1 MSIAVKNNTVMAVE
15 TEITEGTYAAPSSSA
30 SFVQTLVDGSEMNPA
45 KELIER
51 NVFNGSIGKS
61 TPRSGIKSVTGSLP
75 VEYRA
80 AETAGGAPEYDK
92 LLLSAMGQK
101 RTMAATLTT
110 GSGHTTSQI
119 NISNGDIGD
128 INVGDMVMIKQT
140 GGYHVSPVSEVDD
153 TISAANI
160 TLLIPMASAPANS
173 VVIERFTTY
182 VTADSGHP
190 SLSVSKY
197 IESAVLEQA
206 AGCKV
211 TSMNL
216 ESFETGQIASLNF
229 GFEGMSW
236 DRSLT
241 APPFPPQYD
250 ASLPP
255 IILEAC
261 VWQDGVKI
269 PVNALSLSL
278 ENTLGFVT
286 STCSSNGRISSR
298 VTERNIT
305 GTINP
310 YKEDDDIS
318 NFLKFK
324 TNTEFSIFAMA
335 KIPNLDVNGNSTG
348 EYSQVVAIYIPK
360 CFVSELTEADQ
371 DGLLQEELSF
381 VASRGS
387 DGQTE
392 ELYMGFI

>member
-15 TEITEGTYAAPSSSA
+15 TEVTEGTYIAPVAAT
-30 SFVQTLVDGSEMNPA
+30 SFVQTLADGSEMTPA

-61 TPRSGIKSVTGSLP
+61 TPRSGIKSVSGSLP

-80 AETAGGAPEYDK
+80 AELEGAAPEYDK
-92 LLLSAMGQK
+92 LLLAAMGQK
-101 RTMAATLTT
+101 RSMAAALVTDT
-110 GSGHTTSQI
+110 GHTTSVI
-119 NISNGDIGD
+119 NIQDADIGD
-128 INVGDMVMIKQT
+128 INVGDMVMIKQV
-140 GGYHVSPVSEVDD
+140 GAFHVSPVSQVDD
-153 TISAANI
+153 TLGAANI
-160 TLLIPMASAPANS
+160 TLLIPMASAPADG
-173 VVIERFTTY
+173 VEIAKFTTY

-197 IESAVLEQA
+197 VENAVLEKA

-211 TSMNL
+211 TSMAL

-229 GFEGMSW
+229 AFEGMGF
-236 DRSLT
+236 DRTLT
-241 APPFPPQYD
+241 PPPFAPQFD

-269 PVNALSLSL
+269 PVNSLSLSL
-278 ENTLGFVT
+278 ENTLGFAT

-305 GTINP
+305 GSINP
-310 YKEDDDIS
+310 YKQDDS
-318 NFLKFK
+318 VAQFNRFK
-324 TNTEFSIFAMA
+324 CNQEFSLFAYA
-335 KIPNLDVNGNSTG
+335 KIPTLDVNCNPTG
-348 EYSQVVAIYIPK
+348 EYSQVVCIYIPK
-360 CFVSELTEADQ
+360 CFISEISEADQ
-371 DGLLQEELSF
+371 DGLLQDELSF

>member
-1 MSIAVKNNTVMAVE
+1 MSIAVKNNTVWAVE
-15 TEITEGTYAAPSSSA
+15 TESTEGTYAAPSSSA
-30 SFVQTLVDGSEMNPA
+30 DFVQTLVDGSEMNPA

-61 TPRSGIKSVTGSLP
+61 TPRSGIKSVSGALP

-80 AETAGGAPEYDK
+80 AETEGDAPEFDK

-101 RTMAATLTT
+101 RSMSAALTT
-110 GSGHTTSQI
+110 TTGHTTSVI
-119 NISNGDIGD
+119 NIADGDIGD
-128 INVGDMVMIKQT
+128 INVGDMVMIKQANA
-140 GGYHVSPVSEVDD
+140 YHVSPVSAIDD
-153 TISAANI
+153 TLGAANI
-160 TLLIPMASAPANS
+160 TLLIPMASAPSNNVQIAK
-173 VVIERFTTY
+173 FTTY

-190 SLSVSKY
+190 SLSISKY
-197 IESAVLEQA
+197 IENAVLEQA

-211 TSMNL
+211 TSMSL
-216 ESFETGQIASLNF
+216 ESFETGQIANLNF
-229 GFEGMSW
+229 GFEGMSF

-241 APPFPPQYD
+241 APPFPPQFD

-261 VWQDGVKI
+261 VWQNGVKI
-269 PVNALSLSL
+269 PVNSLSLSV

-298 VTERNIT
+298 VTERSIT
-305 GTINP
+305 GSINP
-310 YKEDDDIS
+310 YKEDNSIA

-324 TNTEFSIFAMA
+324 TNEEFSLFAVA
-335 KIPNLDVNGNSTG
+335 KIPALDISGNPTG
-348 EYSQVVAIYIPK
+348 QFSQVVSIYIPK
-360 CFVSELTEADQ
+360 CFISEMTEADQ

-387 DGQTE
+387 DGQSE

>member
-15 TEITEGTYAAPSSSA
+15 TESTEGTYAAPVSGD
-30 SFVQTLVDGSEMNPA
+30 SFVQTLSDGAEMNPA

-61 TPRSGIKSVTGSLP
+61 TPRSGTKSVTGAMP

-80 AETAGGAPEYDK
+80 AEVEGNAPEYDK

-101 RTMAATLTT
+101 RAMAAPMTT
-110 GSGHTTSQI
+110 GENHTTSQI
-119 NISNGDIGD
+119 NIEDADIGD
-128 INVGDMVMIKQT
+128 INVGDMVMIKQA
-140 GGYHVSPVSEVDD
+140 GSFHVSPVSEVDD
-153 TISAANI
+153 TLGAASI
-160 TLLIPMASAPANS
+160 TLLIPMAVAPADN
-173 VVIERFTTY
+173 VVIAKFTTY
-182 VTADSGHP
+182 VTADAGHP
-190 SLSVSKY
+190 SLSISKY
-197 IESAVLEQA
+197 VEDAITEKAT
-206 AGCKV
+206 GCKV
-211 TSMNL
+211 TSMSL

-229 GFEGMSW
+229 SFEGMGW
-236 DRSLT
+236 DRT
-241 APPFPPQYD
+241 VAAPPHAPNYD

-269 PVNALSLSL
+269 PVNSLAVSL

-305 GTINP
+305 GSINP
-310 YKEDDDIS
+310 YKEDDNVD

-324 TNTEFSIFAMA
+324 SNQEFSLFAMA
-335 KIPNLDVNGNSTG
+335 KIPMLDVNGNSTG
-348 EYSQVVAIYIPK
+348 EYSQVVAIYLPK
-360 CFVSELTEADQ
+360 CFISEIAEADQ

-381 VASRGS
+381 VASRGA
-387 DGQTE
+387 DGQSE
-392 ELYMGFI
+392 EMYMGFI

>member
-1 MSIAVKNNTVMAVE
+1 MSIAVKNNTVIAVE
-15 TEITEGTYAAPSSSA
+15 TEATEGVYAPPSSS
-30 SFVQTLVDGSEMNPA
+30 SDFVQTLVDGSEMTPA
-45 KELIER
+45 KELLER

-61 TPRSGIKSVTGSLP
+61 TPRSGTKSVSGSLP

-80 AETAGGAPEYDK
+80 AEVEGNAPEFDK
-92 LLLSAMGQK
+92 LMLSAMGQK
-101 RTMAATLTT
+101 RSMAAALTT
-110 GSGHTTSQI
+110 DTGHTTSVI
-119 NISNGDIGD
+119 NIQDADIGD
-128 INVGDMVMIKQT
+128 INVGDMVMVKQT
-140 GGYHVSPVSEVDD
+140 GAYHVSPVIATDD
-153 TISAANI
+153 TLGAASI
-160 TLLIPMASAPANS
+160 TLLVPMASAPANG
-173 VVIERFTTY
+173 VQIAKFTTY

-197 IESAVLEQA
+197 IEDAVLEQA

-211 TSMNL
+211 TSMSL

-229 GFEGMSW
+229 AFEGMSW

-241 APPFPPQYD
+241 PPPFQPDYD

-286 STCSSNGRISSR
+286 STCSANGRISSR
-298 VTERNIT
+298 VTSRSIT
-305 GTINP
+305 GSINP
-310 YKEDDDIS
+310 YKQDDNID

-324 TNTEFSIFAMA
+324 TNEEFSLFAMA
-335 KIPNLDVNGNSTG
+335 KIPALDVNGNPTG
-348 EYSQVVAIYIPK
+348 QFSQVVCMYIPK
-360 CFVSELTEADQ
+360 CFVSELTETDQ
-371 DGLLQEELSF
+371 DGLLQEELAF
-381 VASRGS
+381 VASRGA

>member
-15 TEITEGTYAAPSSSA
+15 TESTEGVYAPPASSD
-30 SFVQTLVDGSEMNPA
+30 SFLQTLVDGSEMNPA

-61 TPRSGIKSVTGSLP
+61 TPRSGIKSVSGALP

-80 AETAGGAPEYDK
+80 AELAGAAPEYDK

-101 RTMAATLTT
+101 RSMASAMTT
-110 GSGHTTSQI
+110 GTGHTTSQI
-119 NISNGDIGD
+119 NIADGDIGD
-128 INVGDMVMIKQT
+128 INVGDMVMIKQANA
-140 GGYHVSPVSEVDD
+140 YHVSPVSEVDD
-153 TISAANI
+153 TLGAANI
-160 TLLIPMASAPANS
+160 TLLIPMASAPSNG
-173 VVIERFTTY
+173 VQIEKFTTY

-211 TSMNL
+211 TSMSL

-229 GFEGMSW
+229 AFEGMSW
-236 DRSLT
+236 DRSVT
-241 APPFPPQYD
+241 APPFAPNYD

-269 PVNALSLSL
+269 PVNSLSLSL
-278 ENTLGFVT
+278 ENTLGYAT
-286 STCSSNGRISSR
+286 STCSPNGRISSR
-298 VTERNIT
+298 VTERSIT
-305 GTINP
+305 GSINP
-310 YKEDDDIS
+310 YKEDDNVD

-324 TNTEFSIFAMA
+324 TNQEFSLFAMA
-335 KIPNLDVNGNSTG
+335 KIPALDVNGNPTG
-348 EYSQVVAIYIPK
+348 QFSQVVCLYLPK
-360 CFVSELTEADQ
+360 CFISELTEADQ

-387 DGQTE
+387 DGQSE